1 MTGLRSHPVRDSA
14 PRPGRAGLVQPV
26 AAVLTDRIDD
36 VAVAAAAAR
45 MALARRVPLL
55 LIAVVPPHVMPPH
68 VMPPHVMPPHVRRSS
83 LGPASASVQAVLAR
97 VMPKVGRHA
106 TGYIPEVFHLPPGN
120 GSRLAAA
127 KELLALA
134 TRHRAPDVVAARR
147 APHGLDAH
155 ALIEAAA
162 LRGGPYV
169 HGIAP
174 AAWVPLRSPS
184 PCPRRP
190 RVTCRPALGEETLRD
205 E

>member
-55 LIAVVPPHVMPPH
+55 LIAV
-68 VMPPHVMPPHVRRSS
+68 MPPHVRRSS
-83 LGPASASVQAVLAR
+83 LGPASASVQAVLVR
-97 VMPKVGRHA
+97 VMPKAGLHA

-174 AAWVPLRSPS
+174 AAWVPL
-184 PCPRRP
+184 
-190 RVTCRPALGEETLRD
+190 
-205 E
+205 